1 MSRVAQIR
9 QTMASTTKTKKITG
23 TMKLVA
29 MSKVSKA
36 ERLMASSRPYAEKM
50 QNVIAHVSQSH
61 SEYRHPFLME
71 RPNHKRV
78 GIIVVS
84 SDRGLCG
91 GLNIQLFKEI
101 LLFMKEQK
109 KLGKTVELGLI
120 GNKAIQFFKHLDVDV
135 VADVRRLPDKPSL
148 MDMVGVVQAM
158 LNRYEDGELGSVYV
172 GYNRF
177 TSMMTQTPLL
187 SPLLPIVLHK
197 HADESKQDTYW
208 DYLYEP
214 DAPSVLDVMLK
225 RYIESQVYQSV
236 VENMASEHAA
246 RMMAMDSAT
255 KNAEEVIESLRLI
268 YNKARQAQITQE
280 LSEIVAGADA
290 V

>member
-1 MSRVAQIR
+1 MSSVDHIR
-9 QTMASTTKTKKITG
+9 QTMVSTTKTKKITG

-29 MSKVSKA
+29 MSKVHKA
-36 ERLMASSRPYAEKM
+36 QRLMASSRPYADKM
-50 QNVIAHVSQSH
+50 KSVIGHVSHSH
-61 SEYRHPFLME
+61 SEYHHPFLTP
-71 RPNHKRV
+71 RPDQKRV

-91 GLNIQLFKEI
+91 GLNIQLFKEVV
-101 LLFMKEQK
+101 LFMQRQK
-109 KLGKTVELGLI
+109 KAGNQVELSLI
-120 GNKAIQFFKHLDVDV
+120 GNKAIQFFKYLDCTIL
-135 VADVRRLPDKPSL
+135 ADVRKLPDQPSL

-158 LNRYEDGELGSVYV
+158 LSRYESVELGSVYLA
-172 GYNRF
+172 YNRF
-177 TSMMTQTPLL
+177 TSMMLQTPLL
-187 SPLLPIVLHK
+187 EPLLPIDLHK
-197 HADESKQDTYW
+197 QADETKPETYW

-214 DAPSVLDVMLK
+214 DAPAVLDVMLK
-225 RYIESQVYQSV
+225 RYIESQVYQGV
-236 VENMASEHAA
+236 VENLASEHAA